1 MDPSLFP
8 KEDIVCVIESW
19 LQKHSAKL
27 IMTTVLSVLQE
38 VGAYPLAYCKSYI
51 KNS

>member
-8 KEDIVCVIESW
+8 KEDIVYIIESW

-27 IMTTVLSVLQE
+27 IMTAVSSVLQ
-38 VGAYPLAYCKSYI
+38 
-51 KNS
+51 